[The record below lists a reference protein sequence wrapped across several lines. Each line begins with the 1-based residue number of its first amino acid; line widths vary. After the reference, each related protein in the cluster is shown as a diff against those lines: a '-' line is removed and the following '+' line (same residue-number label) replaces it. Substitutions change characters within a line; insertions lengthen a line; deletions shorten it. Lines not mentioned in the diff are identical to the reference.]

1 MNGLVLLPDVFDNVA
16 NAAQWYDEKGGP
28 AWVIGAW
35 PVSTPRNCCQSI
47 AVFFRVG
54 LPSDCLGRQDV
65 FWIETRNALVSVLAF
80 KLK

>member
-28 AWVIGAW
+28 AWVVGSW
-35 PVSTPRNCCQSI
+35 PVSTPRNCCRLI

-54 LPSDCLGRQDV
+54 LPSDCLGRQYV
-65 FWIETRNALVSVLAF
+65 FG
-80 KLK
+80 LKQEMLLFQLLPSN